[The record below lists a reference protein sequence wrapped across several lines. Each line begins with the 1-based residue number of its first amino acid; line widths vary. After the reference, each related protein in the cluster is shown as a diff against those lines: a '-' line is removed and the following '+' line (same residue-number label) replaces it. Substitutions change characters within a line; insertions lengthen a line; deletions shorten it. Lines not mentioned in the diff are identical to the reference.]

1 MITGQERS
9 ISISSQEREWIAGM
23 DSLDDVFGKATRQA
37 DAPSL
42 EALAKQGLATT
53 AVEAFVTLG

>member
-1 MITGQERS
+1 
-9 ISISSQEREWIAGM
+9 M

-42 EALAKQGLATT
+42 EALAKQGFTT
-53 AVEAFVTLG
+53 TTVEAFVTLE